1 MTQIGVPEEGVD
13 EGQYGKIANHVTGV
27 LIFAGFDIPL
37 FRDLIVRKK
46 SIRPDVMWNIQGLPS
61 FGEVLF
67 KVPAVPSL
75 RREGLNI
82 SRDCTDHRLLDLFDG
97 LGEKSHLYSLNKC
110 SITKCAEDS
119 Q

>member
-1 MTQIGVPEEGVD
+1 MDVQGTSMTQIGVPEEGVD

-46 SIRPDVMWNIQGLPS
+46 SIRPDVMWNVQGLPS

-82 SRDCTDHRLLDLFDG
+82 SRDCTDHGLLTFSMG
-97 LGEKSHLYSLNKC
+97 
-110 SITKCAEDS
+110 
-119 Q
+119 